1 MDHFV
6 CLTHCNSAQTM
17 QKTELYTP
25 GHLQLIATE
34 QLANLTGNK
43 QEHAVVELFLPNCGY
58 L

>member
-1 MDHFV
+1 MDNFA
-6 CLTHCNSAQTM
+6 CLTSCNSAQTM

-34 QLANLTGNK
+34 QLANLTDSK
-43 QEHAVVELFLPNCGY
+43 QEHAVVELFLPKYGY

>member
-1 MDHFV
+1 
-6 CLTHCNSAQTM
+6 M

-34 QLANLTGNK
+34 QLANLTDSK
-43 QEHAVVELFLPNCGY
+43 QEHAVVELFLPKYGY